1 MEQIELNAF
10 DLRLE
15 HTRCKNAIVER
26 RLLTSIMERD
36 IEEPL
41 SVAQCEIPDM
51 YVLIDGFKRYRC
63 ARKLGKGMVPAQ
75 SVAQDVPC
83 AILAMIRRRESHGLS
98 TLEQS
103 AMIEELHKR
112 YNLSI
117 YDIALR
123 LNRSPSWVSMRLGMI
138 EELTP
143 LVRTKILSGAFPV
156 RAYMYGIKG
165 FTRVNRIAP
174 ERIDALVTAL
184 SGKGLST
191 RELFTLSR
199 AYFTGGTTMERL
211 IIEGDA
217 RRALRMLSAQPDCSA
232 EPSLDGR
239 QREFIKD
246 LGTTLTG
253 MNRIIANGADM
264 RQGAAAFMQHVNH
277 WSGAIGKRLTDF
289 STLIKG
295 LYADSRTG
303 QTSRGSDVAP
313 AGRAEQIHSGS
324 VAS

>member
-1 MEQIELNAF
+1 
-10 DLRLE
+10 
-15 HTRCKNAIVER
+15 
-26 RLLTSIMERD
+26 
-36 IEEPL
+36 
-41 SVAQCEIPDM
+41 
-51 YVLIDGFKRYRC
+51 
-63 ARKLGKGMVPAQ
+63 
-75 SVAQDVPC
+75 
-83 AILAMIRRRESHGLS
+83 
-98 TLEQS
+98 
-103 AMIEELHKR
+103 MIEELHKR

-174 ERIDALVTAL
+174 ECIDALVTAL

-199 AYFTGGTTMERL
+199 AYFTGGTVMERL

-239 QREFIKD
+239 QREFVKD
-246 LGTTLTG
+246 LATTLTG

-289 STLIKG
+289 STLIRG

-303 QTSRGSDVAP
+303 QASRGSDVAP
-313 AGRAEQIHSGS
+313 AGSAEQIHRGS